1 MTEAVM
7 PTPCCYTLTRAP
19 LPGQGFPLNVSK
31 GFCHEPDHVTFHR
44 EGTGIPGTANTLDN
58 KDEAKKHKNGTLLK
72 HNPNGRSVGEIVNQ
86 VVPTSSPALPTSDV
100 TLMTSQ
106 KLDSQRCDKLLW
118 PSTNLNI
125 TTSKDAF
132 EWMGWSDL
140 DLNVTSMSNRY
151 GGNNDDDDNL
161 SSLSSSKD
169 HDDNDGFV
177 IAMARWFGLR
187 EDDDI
192 IEESHEA
199 FTTNKGAKGVQLTIW
214 WIIGLAR
221 RFR

>member
-1 MTEAVM
+1 M

-31 GFCHEPDHVTFHR
+31 GFCHEPDHVTLHR
-44 EGTGIPGTANTLDN
+44 EGTGSNPTLD
-58 KDEAKKHKNGTLLK
+58 DEAKRNNGTLK
-72 HNPNGRSVGEIVNQ
+72 HPNGRSVGVVDQ
-86 VVPTSSPALPTSDV
+86 VVTSSPSLPTSM
-100 TLMTSQ
+100 TMMTSQ
-106 KLDSQRCDKLLW
+106 IDSQRCDKLLW

-151 GGNNDDDDNL
+151 GNDDDNS
-161 SSLSSSKD
+161 SSLSSKD
-169 HDDNDGFV
+169 DDGFV